1 MELATLLEGWWPL
14 WAPCVHGTDGND
26 VGNQYANLQIL
37 TIPSMTTKGGGSN
50 SATSIRDYF
59 SEDNE
64 CMNGG
69 MEAWRYGDA
78 I

>member
-1 MELATLLEGWWPL
+1 
-14 WAPCVHGTDGND
+14 
-26 VGNQYANLQIL
+26 
-37 TIPSMTTKGGGSN
+37 MTTKGGGFN

-69 MEAWRYGDA
+69 MEAWICYITKMVCA
-78 I
+78 YAENQ